1 MERKIFA
8 ECFLVHICFKILP
21 ISILKFKTKKN
32 GFYKQEKHFNAA
44 LIKKQIAE
52 VLKTEKERSTDQ
64 KVVLKKTTKNA
75 FYQLIR
81 VVR

>member
-32 GFYKQEKHFNAA
+32 GFYKQKKHFNAA

-52 VLKTEKERSTDQ
+52 ALKSKKGRSTDQ
-64 KVVLKKTTKNA
+64 KVVLKKKKKCA
-75 FYQLIR
+75 FYQLVR

>member
-32 GFYKQEKHFNAA
+32 GFYKQKKHFNAA

-52 VLKTEKERSTDQ
+52 ALKSKKGRSTDQ
-64 KVVLKKTTKNA
+64 KVVLKKKKNVHFINLFA
-75 FYQLIR
+75 
-81 VVR
+81 